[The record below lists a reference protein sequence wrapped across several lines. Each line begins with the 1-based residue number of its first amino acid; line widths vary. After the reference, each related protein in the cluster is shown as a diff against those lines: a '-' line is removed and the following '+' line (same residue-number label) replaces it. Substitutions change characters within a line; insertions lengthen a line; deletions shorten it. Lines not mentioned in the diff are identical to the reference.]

1 MAKLPKFVCM
11 EGRIFRLKG
20 GPIRREPNG
29 RASVRLDLRYLGKVQ
44 GEG

>member
-1 MAKLPKFVCM
+1 MAKLPKFVSM
-11 EGRIFRLKG
+11 EGRIFRLKS

-29 RASVRLDLRYLGKVQ
+29 RASLRLDLRYLGRVQ